1 MICTS
6 CGTQMD
12 ESASACPNCGRPTGV
27 IPADKP
33 VIKDYLTVSIVLL
46 AISCLCMGS
55 FASLATGILGV
66 VFASQARSL
75 IQEEKYAQAQQK
87 AKVAKYLAIATGV
100 LVGMMLLYYILF
112 FALYGMMMASFTA
125 AFAQLPEIFG
135 ELDGLYSLLP

>member
-33 VIKDYLTVSIVLL
+33 VIKDHLTVSIVLL
-46 AISCLCMGS
+46 CIACTCV
-55 FASLATGILGV
+55 ASIPALATGILGV

-75 IQEEKYAQAQQK
+75 IQEEKYAQAQQ
-87 AKVAKYLAIATGV
+87 
-100 LVGMMLLYYILF
+100 
-112 FALYGMMMASFTA
+112 
-125 AFAQLPEIFG
+125 
-135 ELDGLYSLLP
+135 